1 MIGQALAECLYA
13 LGGTCRTI
21 SDVAEFFGAA
31 AYDGRLFWA
40 SSIVFIVGLFLQR

>member
-1 MIGQALAECLYA
+1 MRSEAPAERSPMWL
-13 LGGTCRTI
+13 
-21 SDVAEFFGAA
+21 SFFGAA